1 MAYFEF
7 PHTRSYEGDLG
18 YIIKKLTELSEA
30 YGEFFAYNSIKFS
43 DPLQWNIATQYPAY
57 IIVCDFTNTRSYL
70 SMKPVPAGIPLN
82 NSDYWLMI
90 GNYVV
95 DITLNNTSTN
105 PIANKTVSIRFA
117 SDEARIETLER
128 RSAEQNID
136 IANLR
141 ATDNNLQAQIDTKSP
156 ISDLNNEINNRVN
169 ADTLINAR
177 IDEIATLPEG
187 STSGDAELAD
197 IRVGANGITYNS
209 AGDAV
214 RSQFD
219 AVNDLLDTV
228 IDTGIES
235 PTLEF
240 ADGLISAADG
250 GIISPSSYRYTQL
263 IPVFEGLEITARV
276 FGSPSAFV
284 VAMYANSTDTYA
296 STTKSIKGT
305 QTEGQIVNVRIPA
318 GVSYIRLNVASTY
331 TASTYVNL
339 KYGSIKDVAKL
350 TSEYYAHVDGEGYTP
365 GYNYSNYVIL
375 KADGSIVS
383 SNSYRMS
390 NLIPVKPGQKITYT
404 GKASTLV
411 FVVAFYASDDS
422 AVPDMNNSIAGT
434 GDTQNAAAIVPANCH
449 YLRICTD
456 ATAVSGT
463 SLKISDGDSIPYQL
477 SNLNAAI
484 DRKPL
489 GGYIHPRRPT
499 IAFMCDGE
507 YDNNGSFVNEC
518 AIRGI
523 KCTLDIQYDTTF
535 ANISKQNYLDWQALG
550 FEIATHSS
558 KPVGSQPGSGTDD
571 EIKGYIKDSYE
582 TMTGYGFDVKS
593 FISLQGNTRN
603 AVIPTIQRYYENGF
617 TQTNH
622 RTTDEPL
629 LSITNDPPYK
639 MWRYSM
645 EDSGV
650 DYCKNAIDKCIAE
663 NGLLIFYWHARTNN
677 EYITWAE
684 VMEIVDYAI
693 ASGAQILTA
702 YEAMADYYAYRVDN
716 YT

>member
-1 MAYFEF
+1 MSYFEF
-7 PHTRSYEGDLG
+7 PHTRNYEGDLG
-18 YIIKKLTELSEA
+18 YIIKKLTELSQA

-57 IIVCDFTNTRSYL
+57 IIVCDFANTRSYL

-105 PIANKTVSIRFA
+105 PIANKTVSLRFA

-128 RSAEQNID
+128 RSADLNID

-141 ATDNNLQAQIDTKSP
+141 VTDNNLQTQIDTKASV
-156 ISDLNNEINNRVN
+156 SDLNTEINNRTS

-177 IDEIATLPEG
+177 IDEIASLPEG

-197 IRVGANGITYNS
+197 IRVGADGVTYPS

-214 RSQFD
+214 RAQFD
-219 AVNDLLDTV
+219 ATNSLLDT
-228 IDTGIES
+228 ILDTGIES
-235 PTLEF
+235 PTLTF
-240 ADGLISAADG
+240 NNGLIAAADG
-250 GIISPSSYRYTQL
+250 SIITPSAYRYTQL
-263 IPVFEGLEITARV
+263 IPVFEGLEISARV
-276 FGSPSAFV
+276 FGSTSAFV

-296 STTKSIKGT
+296 NTSLSIKGT
-305 QTEGQIVNVRIPA
+305 QTQGQIVNTIIPS
-318 GVSYIRLNVASTY
+318 GISYIRLCVDNSY

-339 KYGSIKDVAKL
+339 NYGSIKVFTTLNRDYK
-350 TSEYYAHVDGEGYTP
+350 AHVTGEGYTP

-390 NLIPVKPGQKITYT
+390 NLIPVKPGQKFKFV
-404 GKASTLV
+404 GKGSTLV
-411 FVVAFYASDDS
+411 LCVALYASDTS
-422 AVPDMNNSIAGT
+422 AVPDISNSIAGT
-434 GDTQNAAAIVPANCH
+434 GSLMIATGIIPNGINFI
-449 YLRICTD
+449 RICTD
-456 ATAVSGT
+456 ATAVSDT
-463 SLKISDGDSIPYQL
+463 SITISDGDSIPYQF
-477 SNLNAAI
+477 NEVNAAI
-484 DRKPL
+484 KRKPL

-507 YDNNGSFVNEC
+507 YDNNGSFVTEC
-518 AIRGI
+518 TRRGI
-523 KCTLDIQYDTTF
+523 RCTLDIQYDTTF
-535 ANISKQNYLDWQALG
+535 ANNSKQNYLEWQSLG

-558 KPVGSQPGSGTDD
+558 KPVGSQPGSGTDE
-571 EIKGYIKDSYE
+571 EIEGYIKDSY
-582 TMTGYGFDVKS
+582 TTLTGYGFDVRS
-593 FISLQGNTRN
+593 FVSLQGNTRN

-629 LSITNDPPYK
+629 LSVVNDPPYK

-650 DYCKNAIDKCIAE
+650 TYCKAAIDKCIND
-663 NGLLIFYWHARTNN
+663 NGLLIFYWHARSNN
-677 EYITWAE
+677 DLITWAE